1 MYELQYRDREL
12 IDMYIDNVKS
22 DIPIMLIMDDLL
34 DFMVKRKIDH
44 FDVPANRSQTG
55 KPIRF
60 MFKIVEYKD
69 KTVYRFEG
77 VDSI

>member
-12 IDMYIDNVKS
+12 IDRYIDNVKS
-22 DIPIMLIMDDLL
+22 DIPIVLIMDDLL
-34 DFMVKRKIDH
+34 EFMVKRNIDH
-44 FDVPANRSQTG
+44 FDVPAHRSQTG

-60 MFKIVEYKD
+60 MFKVVKYKD